1 MRRMRRTRGW
11 RLSVV
16 GIVTAISVIAVSSAT
31 SATQALSY
39 SRLAVTAVFY
49 YEIDYG
55 SNPDSVFN
63 GDYNYLITYRVNA
76 IVVFDGRT
84 LWAPSGSML
93 ADGGASVDLDMT
105 EWRGPSSRRP
115 VRCSKPGSHNGRGQV
130 YESDTKGG
138 RFSGGGGVGVS
149 NQGLTVNPGRKIV
162 WSIGCAATESL
173 ETHGLPGG
181 PSFRIP
187 PPAKSR
193 FTGRKPF
200 GLGCKDRYSHGWDPA
215 AGVPNAHTFQGNVD
229 FRVRFTPFP
238 ASQLA
243 ATKQRLRDLAGK
255 PIHEPSVTNLRACP

>member
-1 MRRMRRTRGW
+1 MRRMRRW

-16 GIVTAISVIAVSSAT
+16 GIVTAISVTAVSSAA
-31 SATQALSY
+31 SSTQALSY
-39 SRLAVTAVFY
+39 SRLAVSAEFY
-49 YEIDYG
+49 YEIGYG

-63 GDYNYLITYRVNA
+63 GDYSYYLTYRVNA

-93 ADGGASVDLDMT
+93 ADGGASVDMDMT
-105 EWRGPSSRRP
+105 QWRSPSSRRP
-115 VRCSKPGSHNGRGQV
+115 VRCSKPGSQNGGGQV
-130 YESDTKGG
+130 YETDTKGG

-173 ETHGLPGG
+173 ATHGLPDG
-181 PSFRIP
+181 PSLRIP

-193 FTGRKPF
+193 FTSMKPF
-200 GLGCKDRYSHGWDPA
+200 NLGCKDRYSHGWDPA
-215 AGVPNAHTFQGNVD
+215 ADVPNAHSFLGTVD
-229 FRVRFTPFP
+229 FRARFTPFP
-238 ASQLA
+238 ASQLT

-255 PIHEPSVTNLRACP
+255 PIDAPSVPNLKNCP